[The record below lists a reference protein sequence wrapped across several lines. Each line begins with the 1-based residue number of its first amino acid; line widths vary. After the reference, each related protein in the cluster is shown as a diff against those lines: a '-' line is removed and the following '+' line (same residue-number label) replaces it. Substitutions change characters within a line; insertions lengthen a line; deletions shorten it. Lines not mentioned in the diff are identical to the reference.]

1 MSISH
6 QAQFLKRK
14 QDLIKELETFRQD
27 LKLFEMPRPPSHDNA
42 ATSINKKDHFESNA
56 TSKESLLKENDR
68 LRAENQRL
76 LLKSAQ
82 CDELEANVSLL
93 EKELQ
98 LSRSKTLGMTERIAK
113 QLETIESLEMTVES
127 LKEDLLATQR
137 ALRACRSDVRAA
149 EEISGGKKMDNAERL
164 AMTTQQQALILEV
177 EKLKSIQIRYKDLIN
192 SVEEA
197 LSQKKVCLVS
207 GLGRSE
213 PTTIL
218 ELANVLVS
226 QKATK

>member
-1 MSISH
+1 MSH
-6 QAQFLKRK
+6 AHFLKRK

-27 LKLFEMPRPPSHDNA
+27 LKLFDLHRPPSHDSTTA
-42 ATSINKKDHFESNA
+42 SLNKKDHCELKV
-56 TSKESLLKENDR
+56 TSKESLIKENDQ
-68 LRAENQRL
+68 LRTENQRL

-82 CDELEANVSLL
+82 CDELAASVSLL

-98 LSRSKTLGMTERIAK
+98 LSRSKTLGMTERISK
-113 QLETIESLEMTVES
+113 QLETIENLEMTVES

-164 AMTTQQQALILEV
+164 AMMTQQQALIIEV
-177 EKLKSIQIRYKDLIN
+177 EKLKSIQVRYKDLIN

-197 LSQKKVCLVS
+197 LAQKKVCLVS

-213 PTTIL
+213 PTSIL
-218 ELANVLVS
+218 ELATVLVS